1 MMVHRGV
8 DAGSDDQEE
17 FLVQPLRGLTV
28 VSLEQAIAAPY
39 ATRQLADL
47 GARVIKVERP
57 GTGDFARAYDHR
69 VNGLSSHFVW
79 VNRNKES
86 LTLDVKDPRGR
97 EVLGRLLTTADVFV
111 QNLAPGAAARMG
123 LGVDELLAA
132 NPRLIVCDISGYGR
146 GGPYAE
152 MKAYDLMVQSE
163 AGLLSVTGTPGG
175 MAKVGISVSDIA
187 AGMYAYSGVLAALL
201 QRATTGRGSLVD
213 VSMLES
219 TVEWMGFPLY
229 YSYAGAP
236 PAPRAGAAHATIY
249 PYGPF
254 VAGDGKV
261 VMMAIQ
267 NEREWARF
275 CERFLGRPELADDP
289 DYAGNAQRD
298 AHREV
303 LGGIIAARFT
313 ELTAAEAAALLA
325 SVPVAHANVNS
336 MAEVWAHPQLAARG
350 RWHQVDTPA
359 GPIPALAPPGIVDRA
374 PRMDPV
380 PALGAHTRAILA
392 ELGFTEADVDALLAA
407 GIA

>member
-1 MMVHRGV
+1 M
-8 DAGSDDQEE
+8 
-17 FLVQPLRGLTV
+17 QPLRGLTV

-57 GTGDFARAYDHR
+57 GVGDFARGYDQR

-97 EVLGRLLTTADVFV
+97 EVLGRLLATADVFV

-123 LGVDELLAA
+123 LGAGELQEA
-132 NPRLIVCDISGYGR
+132 NPRLVVCDISGYGS
-146 GGPYAE
+146 GGPYGAL
-152 MKAYDLMVQSE
+152 KAYDLMVQSE
-163 AGLLSVTGTPGG
+163 AGLLSITGTPAE
-175 MAKVGISVSDIA
+175 MAKVGVSVSDIA

-201 QRATTGRGSLVD
+201 QRAITGSGPVVD

-229 YSYAGAP
+229 YSYEGAP
-236 PAPRAGAAHATIY
+236 PPPRAGAAHATIY

-254 VAGDGKV
+254 EAGDGKI

-267 NEREWARF
+267 NEREWTRF
-275 CERFLGRPELADDP
+275 CERFLGRPELAEDP
-289 DYAGNAQRD
+289 DYADNAHRN
-298 AHREV
+298 AHRES
-303 LGGIIAARFT
+303 LGAIIAARFK
-313 ELTAAEAAALLA
+313 ELTGDEAAALLA
-325 SVPVAHANVNS
+325 AVPVAHADVNT

-350 RWHQVDTPA
+350 RWHRVDTPA
-359 GPIPALAPPGIVDRA
+359 GPVPSLAPPGLVDPA

-380 PALGAHTRAILA
+380 PTLGEQTRPILT
-392 ELGFTEADVDALLAA
+392 ELGYPPIDIDALIAA
-407 GIA
+407 GVA